1 MGEGKEEEGVSRS
14 RSGVEWRKM
23 RCMIKVAGAMKVWG
37 DYQGGSTSHGVR
49 RTRVRTRMR

>member
-1 MGEGKEEEGVSRS
+1 MEEGKEEEGVSR
-14 RSGVEWRKM
+14 RRWRKM
-23 RCMIKVAGAMKVWG
+23 RCRIKEAGAMKVWG